1 MEQEKIY
8 VSFIL
13 EASRPNQKNQC
24 LIKMVVYQK
33 PNKKRYSTEYHAT
46 KEDWSKLNSTK
57 LRDDDLKELRK
68 KLNGIK
74 TKAEKVISKLPVFSF
89 VAFDEAYFAKSESGE
104 KNAALK
110 HWFDKYITNLKKSG
124 RIGTASSYQ
133 TTINSILSFKKNLS
147 LYDITPA
154 FLQQYEDHLVKD
166 KKSNS
171 TIGIYMRQ
179 LRAIINQAISD
190 KILSADLYPFKKYEI
205 PSGQNIKK
213 ALPNDDLQKLLSCI
227 PANADQAKALDFWVL
242 SYLCNGMNMTDI
254 IHLKPVNINGDYMHF
269 IREKTKRTKKKDLRP
284 IRVGLNPKAKQ
295 IIARQRTTENNNP
308 FLFPIL
314 EKDLTPVTT
323 KHRCQRFVKWV
334 NKHMEAI
341 RKDLKIDQK
350 VGTYAARHSFST
362 VLKRKG
368 APTSFIK
375 ESLGHSSELT
385 TENYLDSFTD
395 DVKLDYANM
404 LTDL

>member
-1 MEQEKIY
+1 MEQEKVY

-46 KEDWSKLNSTK
+46 KDDWGKLNSSK
-57 LRDDDLKELRK
+57 LRDDDLKELKK

-74 TKAEKVISKLPVFSF
+74 GKAEKSISKLPVFSF
-89 VAFDEAYFAKSESGE
+89 VAFEEAFFAKSESGE
-104 KNAALK
+104 KNAGLK
-110 HWFDKYITNLKKSG
+110 HWFDKYILKLKNAG

-133 TTINSILSFKKNLS
+133 TTINSILNFKKNLS
-147 LYDITPA
+147 LFDITPA
-154 FLQQYEDHLVKD
+154 FLQQYEDYLITE
-166 KKSNS
+166 KKSYS
-171 TIGIYMRQ
+171 TVGIYMRQ
-179 LRAIINQAISD
+179 LRAIINQAIND
-190 KILSADLYPFKKYEI
+190 KILSADLYPFKKYEV

-213 ALPNDDLQKLLSCI
+213 ALPNEDLQKLLSCT
-227 PANADQAKALDFWVL
+227 PSNSDQAKALDFWIL

-254 IHLKPVNINGDYMHF
+254 IHLKPENITGDYLHF

-284 IRVGLNPKAKQ
+284 IRVGLNQKALV
-295 IIARQRTTENNNP
+295 IIKRQKNIDKANP
-308 FLFPIL
+308 YLFPIL
-314 EKDLTPVTT
+314 EDGLNPVTI

-341 RKDLKIDQK
+341 RIDLKIEQK

-395 DVKLDYANM
+395 DVKLDYAKM